1 MYLLI
6 AGKNENVD
14 KSKHPTVKVA
24 IKLSDRTRI
33 KNDILSS

>member
-6 AGKNENVD
+6 AGKNENAD
-14 KSKHPTVKVA
+14 KRKHPTVKVA

-33 KNDILSS
+33 KSDFASC